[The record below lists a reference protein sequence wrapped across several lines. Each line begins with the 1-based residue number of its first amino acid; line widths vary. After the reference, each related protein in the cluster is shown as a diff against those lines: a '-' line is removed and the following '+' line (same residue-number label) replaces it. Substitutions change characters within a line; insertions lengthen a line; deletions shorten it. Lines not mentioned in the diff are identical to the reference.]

1 MIKYKVLNAD
11 MTSPFQNFQYE
22 IGKTY
27 TCHNFDEGP
36 KQCSTGFY
44 ATDLE
49 GIIYSFRPHR
59 RVFLAEMGG
68 RNRKFDQFKHRFE
81 TQTLIEEVSHNKLK
95 KLLAKECH
103 KVGYNILEAC
113 FPIHPLHIKR
123 KSEVSIQEMQ
133 WLKEW
138 DSVRDS
144 VWESVWDSMRNS
156 VWESVRNSVWES
168 VRNSVW
174 ESMWESV
181 WESVRDSVRDSVWE
195 SVWKSV
201 WDSVRNSVWESVR
214 AYTSSLF
221 PNIKTWKYIPHEPGI
236 NPFQSGINLWKSGL
250 VPSYQD
256 NIWNLHSGKNANI
269 IYSIKKEGL

>member
-1 MIKYKVLNAD
+1 MIKYKVLNSD
-11 MTSPFQNFQYE
+11 MTSPFQKFKYE

-27 TCHNFDEGP
+27 TCPNFDEGP
-36 KQCSTGFY
+36 EQCSVGFY

-49 GIIYSFRPHR
+49 GIIYSFRPCR
-59 RVFLAEMGG
+59 KVFLAEMGG

-174 ESMWESV
+174 ES
-181 WESVRDSVRDSVWE
+181 
-195 SVWKSV
+195 
-201 WDSVRNSVWESVR
+201 VR

>member
-27 TCHNFDEGP
+27 TCPNFDEGP
-36 KQCSTGFY
+36 EQCSVGFY

-49 GIIYSFRPHR
+49 GIIYSFRPCR
-59 RVFLAEMGG
+59 KVFLAEMGG

-144 VWESVWDSMRNS
+144 VRESVWD
-156 VWESVRNSVWES
+156 
-168 VRNSVW
+168 
-174 ESMWESV
+174 
-181 WESVRDSVRDSVWE
+181 
-195 SVWKSV
+195 
-201 WDSVRNSVWESVR
+201 SVR

>member
-144 VWESVWDSMRNS
+144 VRNS
-156 VWESVRNSVWES
+156 VSDSVSDSVRNSVWDS

-174 ESMWESV
+174 Y
-181 WESVRDSVRDSVWE
+181 SVR
-195 SVWKSV
+195 
-201 WDSVRNSVWESVR
+201 DSVRNSVWESVR
-214 AYTSSLF
+214 ESVWESVWDSVWESVWAYTSSLF